1 MPQKMD
7 DISVF
12 FIFIQIDISRKY
24 KLHMQLQT
32 TL

>member
-1 MPQKMD
+1 MPLKMD

-12 FIFIQIDISRKY
+12 FIFIQVDISRKHE
-24 KLHMQLQT
+24 LHVQLQT

>member
-1 MPQKMD
+1 MD

-12 FIFIQIDISRKY
+12 FIFIFIQIDISHKC
-24 KLHMQLQT
+24 KLHVQLQT